1 MSMEVKKSRGL
12 GLPARAA
19 AVAAVMVERLV
30 LAVIARLG
38 LVAEGKLSEAEAGEL
53 ARLVS
58 AACKSAF
65 TASGSNPLR
74 EKNGELAGKAICVRL
89 SPRLERAVSREA
101 SKARVS
107 VPCWL
112 RWAASEQLRL
122 ERAPLEPGEQA
133 RMAFEEREK
142 VKKVSGEAGK

>member
-1 MSMEVKKSRGL
+1 MSEVKNQKKSRGL

-30 LAVIARLG
+30 LAALVRLG
-38 LVAEGKLSEAEAGEL
+38 LVAAGKLTVEEACEL
-53 ARLVS
+53 ARS
-58 AACKSAF
+58 IAAACQAAF
-65 TASGSNPLR
+65 TASSSKPMR
-74 EKNGELAGKAICVRL
+74 ERSGELAGSQVCVRL

-122 ERAPLEPGEQA
+122 ERSPLEPGEQ
-133 RMAFEEREK
+133 ERIAVEAKEK
-142 VKKVSGEAGK
+142 

>member
-1 MSMEVKKSRGL
+1 MSSIEVKKKSRGL

-19 AVAAVMVERLV
+19 AVAAAMVQAIV
-30 LAVIARLG
+30 TAALARIG
-38 LVAEGKLSEAEAGEL
+38 LVATGRLTEAEAGEL
-53 ARLVS
+53 ARS
-58 AACKSAF
+58 IAAACQAAF
-65 TASGSNPLR
+65 TASGSKPQR
-74 EKNGELAGKAICVRL
+74 ERSGELVGKAVCVKL

-122 ERAPLEPGEQA
+122 ERAPLEPGEQ
-133 RMAFEEREK
+133 ERLVVKEK
-142 VKKVSGEAGK
+142 KKVEEEAEK

>member
-1 MSMEVKKSRGL
+1 MSMEVKKSRGI

-19 AVAAVMVERLV
+19 AVAAVMVERIV
-30 LAVIARLG
+30 LAVISRLG
-38 LVAEGKLSEAEAGEL
+38 LVASGKLTAEEAGEL
-53 ARLVS
+53 AS
-58 AACKSAF
+58 TIASACKAAF
-65 TASGSNPLR
+65 TASGSKPQR

-122 ERAPLEPGEQA
+122 ERSPLEPGEQA
-133 RMAFEEREK
+133 RMATEREK
-142 VKKVSGEAGK
+142 V

>member
-1 MSMEVKKSRGL
+1 MSGMSESKKQSRGL

-30 LAVIARLG
+30 LAALVRLG
-38 LVAEGKLSEAEAGEL
+38 LVAAGKLTVEEAGEL

-58 AACKSAF
+58 SACKAAF
-65 TASGSNPLR
+65 TASGSSPRR
-74 EKNGELAGKAICVRL
+74 EKNGDLVGKAVCVRL

-101 SKARVS
+101 SKQRVS

-122 ERAPLEPGEQA
+122 ERHPLEPGEQ
-133 RMAFEEREK
+133 ERL
-142 VKKVSGEAGK
+142 

>member
-1 MSMEVKKSRGL
+1 MSIIEARKKSKGL

-38 LVAEGKLSEAEAGEL
+38 LVASGKLTAEEAGEL
-53 ARLVS
+53 AS
-58 AACKSAF
+58 TIASACKAAF
-65 TASGSNPLR
+65 TASGSKPQR
-74 EKNGELAGKAICVRL
+74 EKNGELAGKASCVRL

-122 ERAPLEPGEQA
+122 ERSPLEPGEQA
-133 RMAFEEREK
+133 RMATEREK
-142 VKKVSGEAGK
+142 V

>member
-1 MSMEVKKSRGL
+1 MSIISEKKQSRGL

-30 LAVIARLG
+30 LAVVARLG
-38 LVAEGKLSEAEAGEL
+38 LVAAGKLTVEEAGEL

-58 AACKSAF
+58 SACQAAF
-65 TASGSNPLR
+65 TASSSKPLR
-74 EKNGELAGKAICVRL
+74 ERSGELAGKAVCVRL
-89 SPRLERAVSREA
+89 SPRLERAVSRES

-122 ERAPLEPGEQA
+122 ERSPLEPGEQSRLA
-133 RMAFEEREK
+133 VKEK
-142 VKKVSGEAGK
+142 KKVL

>member
-1 MSMEVKKSRGL
+1 MNSNVKKSRGL

-19 AVAAVMVERLV
+19 AVAEAMVQAIVAAAISRLQ
-30 LAVIARLG
+30 
-38 LVAEGKLSEAEAGEL
+38 LVASGKLTVEEAGEL
-53 ARLVS
+53 ARSIAV
-58 AACKSAF
+58 ACKAAF
-65 TASGSNPLR
+65 TASGSKPRR
-74 EKNGELAGKAICVRL
+74 ERSGELAGKAVCVKL

-122 ERAPLEPGEQA
+122 ERSPLEPGEQERIA
-133 RMAFEEREK
+133 VEEK
-142 VKKVSGEAGK
+142 KKVEEEAEK

>member
-1 MSMEVKKSRGL
+1 MSIHKSKKQRRGL

-19 AVAAVMVERLV
+19 AVAAAIVQAIVT
-30 LAVIARLG
+30 AAIARLG
-38 LVAEGKLSEAEAGEL
+38 LVATGKLTAEEAGEL
-53 ARLVS
+53 AS
-58 AACKSAF
+58 TIAAACKAAF
-65 TASGSNPLR
+65 TASGSQPMR
-74 EKNGELAGKAICVRL
+74 EKNGELAGKAFCVRL

-122 ERAPLEPGEQA
+122 ERSPLEPGEQSRLA
-133 RMAFEEREK
+133 VEAREK
-142 VKKVSGEAGK
+142 SAGEA